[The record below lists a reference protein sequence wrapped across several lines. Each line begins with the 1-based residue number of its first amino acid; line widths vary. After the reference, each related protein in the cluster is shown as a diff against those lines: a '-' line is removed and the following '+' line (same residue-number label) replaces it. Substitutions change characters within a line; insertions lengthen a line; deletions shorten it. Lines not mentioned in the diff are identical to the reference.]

1 MCISIEPRKLVKN
14 IMQHRLLVQE
24 KKTNLFCNPYL
35 FIFFRN
41 FHNDYETSYSCDES
55 KNDNKEVNDV
65 MPRGAAEENFWCQH
79 DYAKNYLK
87 IYLNLS
93 FLKVD
98 LNHLDYEIYRYQK
111 VDMTNDDANRMSRAA
126 DCNLGHD

>member
-1 MCISIEPRKLVKN
+1 MKN

-24 KKTNLFCNPYL
+24 KKTNLFGIPYL

-41 FHNDYETSYSCDES
+41 FHYDYETSYSCDES
-55 KNDNKEVNDV
+55 KNHNKEVNDV

-93 FLKVD
+93 IFIMLYCDNIISVYSKTHRANTIFLRGTFRCV
-98 LNHLDYEIYRYQK
+98 I
-111 VDMTNDDANRMSRAA
+111 
-126 DCNLGHD
+126 